1 MAPSATTEILV
12 PLAKSGVME
21 QLENHVHGAED
32 KTPLEAI
39 SHGPL
44 VHQGEI
50 LFFHFV
56 SLQVFP
62 ILLELDERLQL
73 RSSPKL
79 TFSLHLVSQ

>member
-12 PLAKSGVME
+12 PVAKSGVVE
-21 QLENHVHGAED
+21 QLEKHVHGAED

-44 VHQGEI
+44 VHPGEI

-56 SLQVFP
+56 LLQVF
-62 ILLELDERLQL
+62 
-73 RSSPKL
+73 SS
-79 TFSLHLVSQ
+79 FA